1 MFEYLDKGEKGVV
14 AVEDLVAY
22 VEDAAIELGDDHI
35 ERLLSV
41 ADDEGQI
48 VLTVLQSLAT
58 NSPLYSAFKFRASDL
73 TKEVK

>member
-22 VEDAAIELGDDHI
+22 VEDAAIELGDDHV
-35 ERLLSV
+35 ESLLSV

-48 VLTVLQSLAT
+48 VLTVLQNLAT